1 MTKAPSNRMAGDGV
15 GLRAYLLLRPALQP
29 LMRAV
34 LRRRLRQGKEDAA
47 RYREKLGEP
56 TLARPDGK
64 LIWIHAVGLGEVLAL
79 RPLVDSLQRLRP
91 SHHILLTSSARS
103 SAQVI
108 AKNLAP
114 GTQHQLL
121 PLDGPEFMR
130 RFLDHWRPDLSIWSE
145 QDLWPGAIHDIAV
158 RRIPLAYINA
168 RMDAG
173 SYRKRARLSGL
184 YRDTLRRF
192 ALVAA
197 QDPDS
202 ALHLRNLGAEAVRTL
217 SSLKP
222 AALPLNVDEADL
234 SRLRHLLAG
243 RRIWVAASTHADDEA
258 AVIAAQVRLSA
269 LSPDWLLI
277 LTPRLP
283 GRGTEVVEALKA
295 SGLAFVQRSQGED
308 PVPQTAVLLADT
320 FGELGLW
327 YRLAEKAFIGAS
339 MGPLGGHNPWE
350 AVCLGVPVISGPN
363 TDNFRKDYA
372 QLQGSGLAQQVAPG
386 PGADL
391 AIAEAVGH
399 APSDAI
405 HEKAQDLV
413 SAARA
418 ATDRLAGDLI
428 SLMETAP

>member
-1 MTKAPSNRMAGDGV
+1 MTTIRQARDGV

-34 LRRRLRQGKEDAA
+34 LRRRLLQGKEDAA

-64 LIWIHAVGLGEVLAL
+64 LIWIHAVGLGEILAL
-79 RPLVDSLQRLRP
+79 RPLVESLQKARP
-91 SHHILLTSSARS
+91 GQNILLTSTARS

-121 PLDGPEFMR
+121 PLDGPVFLR

-145 QDLWPGAIHDIAV
+145 QDLWPGAIHDIAA
-158 RRIPLAYINA
+158 RGIPLAYINA
-168 RMDAG
+168 RMDAA
-173 SYRKRARLSGL
+173 SYQKRARLSGL

-202 ALHLRNLGAEAVRTL
+202 AAHLRRLGVETVRTL

-222 AALPLNVDEADL
+222 AASPLSVAEAEL
-234 SRLRHLLAG
+234 SRLRPRLAG
-243 RRIWVAASTHADDEA
+243 CRVWVAASTHADDEA
-258 AVIAAQVRLSA
+258 AVIAAQVRLRA
-269 LSPDWLLI
+269 MSPQWLLI
-277 LTPRLP
+277 LTPRVP
-283 GRGTEVVEALKA
+283 GRGAEVARALMA
-295 SGLAFVQRSQGED
+295 AGLAVAQRSQGED
-308 PVPQTAVLLADT
+308 PGPETAVLLADT

-350 AVCLGVPVISGPN
+350 AICLGVPVLSGPN
-363 TDNFRKDYA
+363 TDNFCSDYA
-372 QLQGSGLAQQVAPG
+372 KLRGVGLAHQIAPG
-386 PGADL
+386 PGAGM
-391 AIAEAVGH
+391 AIAEAV
-399 APSDAI
+399 ARPYSDAI
-405 HEKAQDLV
+405 QETATGLV
-413 SAARA
+413 GAARA
-418 ATDRLAGDLI
+418 AVDRLAGDLL
-428 SLMETAP
+428 SLMETTA